1 MFKRYLK
8 TDKENKFICVS
19 LSYNKGGVNCFNY
32 QNEPRGYYVHVQPV
46 TRESHGG
53 VTMESFVAF
62 TGYKQLIREVG
73 RASKKQEEICDGI
86 ALDCARPI
94 IQRVLEESGMKI
106 TEEY

>member
-8 TDKENKFICVS
+8 TDKENKFICVN
-19 LSYNKGGVNCFNY
+19 LSYNKGGVNYCDSKIM
-32 QNEPRGYYVHVQPV
+32 PRGYYIHVQPV
-46 TRESHGG
+46 TREIRCG
-53 VTMESFVAF
+53 VMTESFVAF

-94 IQRVLEESGMKI
+94 IQRVLEESGLKI

>member
-19 LSYNKGGVNCFNY
+19 LSYNKGGVNYATY
-32 QNEPRGYYVHVQPV
+32 QNEPRGYQ
-46 TRESHGG
+46 
-53 VTMESFVAF
+53 SFVAF

-94 IQRVLEESGMKI
+94 IQRVLEESGLKI